1 MKVSGA
7 WCKLYFSG
15 KKYFQIQGQNIVLT
29 RSLDREK
36 LIHKLNFSSK
46 LKAIVKCTIP
56 KTSERFKKRIS
67 VEVHD
72 TDDNFPSPADEY
84 VIELNKT
91 FVKEV
96 STVWKF
102 QDFSVIQILR
112 ETNFGESRSSK
123 SAVLCHFGPLHIVNL
138 EHFSFQK
145 VQKCIKIKIQ
155 SL

>member
-1 MKVSGA
+1 M
-7 WCKLYFSG
+7 
-15 KKYFQIQGQNIVLT
+15 LT

-46 LKAIVKCTIP
+46 LKAIVKCTIA

-67 VEVHD
+67 IEVHD
-72 TDDNFPSPADEY
+72 TDDNFPSPANEY
-84 VIELNKT
+84 VIQLNKT

-112 ETNFGESRSSK
+112 EINFGEFRSSK
-123 SAVLCHFGPLHIVNL
+123 FAVCAILRALNL
-138 EHFSFQK
+138 VHLVKFSLQK
-145 VQKCIKIKIQ
+145 VQKCLKI
-155 SL
+155 

>member
-1 MKVSGA
+1 MISRKIINSQ
-7 WCKLYFSG
+7 KLYFSG

-29 RSLDREK
+29 RSVDREK

-72 TDDNFPSPADEY
+72 TDDNFPTPADEY
-84 VIELNKT
+84 VIQLNKT

-96 STVWKF
+96 S
-102 QDFSVIQILR
+102 SM
-112 ETNFGESRSSK
+112 
-123 SAVLCHFGPLHIVNL
+123 
-138 EHFSFQK
+138 
-145 VQKCIKIKIQ
+145 
-155 SL
+155 

>member
-1 MKVSGA
+1 M
-7 WCKLYFSG
+7 YFSG

-112 ETNFGESRSSK
+112 EINFGESRSFETTFFCNFRGSEF
-123 SAVLCHFGPLHIVNL
+123 C
-138 EHFSFQK
+138 
-145 VQKCIKIKIQ
+145 
-155 SL
+155 

>member
-1 MKVSGA
+1 M
-7 WCKLYFSG
+7 
-15 KKYFQIQGQNIVLT
+15 LT

-67 VEVHD
+67 VDVHD
-72 TDDNFPSPADEY
+72 TDDNFPSPANEY

-96 STVWKF
+96 STVWKS
-102 QDFSVIQILR
+102 QDFSVILILR

-123 SAVLCHFGPLHIVNL
+123 TAVFAFFESLNLVNL
-138 EHFSFQK
+138 VNFSLQK
-145 VQKCIKIKIQ
+145 VQQLIKIEIQ